1 MNTGDPETE
10 PRRSLAWPRDASSS
24 SSSAS
29 SIASYV
35 DCVGSESSGGKS
47 NGVVSSI
54 LERVEAVETRLSR
67 GTDMSGGCGVGW
79 RGLGSGGGEAPG
91 TLKSY
96 HTSGLSAGRQ
106 AVQSKKE
113 KIIYQDISLIALR
126 RSPYPIRSGRFVGL
140 LCGYRQQSTS
150 YKSRR
155 SRNVSHEWRDG
166 SSSS

>member
-67 GTDMSGGCGVGW
+67 GTDMSGVVVWDGGV
-79 RGLGSGGGEAPG
+79 LDLA
-91 TLKSY
+91 
-96 HTSGLSAGRQ
+96 AG
-106 AVQSKKE
+106 K
-113 KIIYQDISLIALR
+113 
-126 RSPYPIRSGRFVGL
+126 L
-140 LCGYRQQSTS
+140 LAR
-150 YKSRR
+150 
-155 SRNVSHEWRDG
+155 
-166 SSSS
+166 